1 MSSGHFFP
9 TRTKITRKH
18 RQLEIRVGLVD
29 ELPLE
34 AGVALFLKKGD
45 TSVFFLG
52 GTWEGGGHV
61 LNVKIK
67 VFC

>member
-9 TRTKITRKH
+9 TRTKNTRKH
-18 RQLEIRVGLVD
+18 RPLETRVGLVD
-29 ELPLE
+29 ELLLE

-45 TSVFFLG
+45 MSVFFWGDLG
-52 GTWEGGGHV
+52 GGGHV